1 MLSKLLK
8 YTALLQAEVI
18 SSAAKKIKEAS
29 EDFVKK
35 NSDLEYEESL
45 EDMFNN
51 VREKVKSL
59 SPKIEKMTNSV
70 NKIRDNIL
78 DFPKKIS

>member
-1 MLSKLLK
+1 MLGKFFK
-8 YTALLQAEVI
+8 YAALLEAEVV
-18 SSAAKKIKEAS
+18 SSIAMKIKEVS
-29 EDFVKK
+29 DDFVKK
-35 NSDLEYEESL
+35 NSDLDYEESL

-59 SPKIEKMTNSV
+59 SPKIEKVTNSV
-70 NKIRDNIL
+70 NRIRDNIL

>member
-1 MLSKLLK
+1 MLGKFFK
-8 YTALLQAEVI
+8 YAALLEAEVV
-18 SSAAKKIKEAS
+18 SSIAMKIKEVS
-29 EDFVKK
+29 DDFVKK

-59 SPKIEKMTNSV
+59 SPKIEKVTNSV
-70 NKIRDNIL
+70 NRIRDNIL